1 MRSVKVGVDF
11 IAASLSLELCF
22 LINFSCSTLMP
33 SYLLSFSPRSHSSS
47 PLVFMHS
54 LPPSPVF
61 SLAGLADSVSEDSS
75 HVPLLL
81 LLRLFLLL
89 PSSMSLSFFHSR
101 IRAGTNATHLS
112 VPLPLLLHPSL
123 CTHGCVPTPPAPPGQ
138 EHVIAFANNPH
149 RLRSSEITDSG

>member
-1 MRSVKVGVDF
+1 MRLHYRWNYV
-11 IAASLSLELCF
+11 SLSISPVQLSCLLICF
-22 LINFSCSTLMP
+22 LS
-33 SYLLSFSPRSHSSS
+33 LLVSHSSS

-101 IRAGTNATHLS
+101 MRAGTNATHLS